1 MVLVAS
7 ITALERR
14 GIPVE
19 PVGEVPVCATALAAV
34 VARQASMLA
43 VPRAVPRLP
52 PTARPALASMAVA
65 VAAETTGVPLVL
77 LPPLR
82 TLVARAVTILVAPG
96 AALPSRLPR
105 LGTTARAAV
114 AGRAAAEEQRR
125 SLQTPRRAATVAREL
140 SMGSEAR
147 VVAAAEAAGR
157 AQVPPLATVV
167 AALYTAVVAV
177 AAVSPGLPG
186 PRLVA
191 AAAGAS
197 SSLRTCRKQRRT
209 LAAYVVL
216 VAGTYTLPGPRLYD
230 RSPSQAL
237 TTIAARARASSR
249 VLEPDFIRVVDGC
262 SRKAR
267 WHFLASMLRRPNF
280 RALFGDEGD
289 QPRGVTCS
297 STSAG

>member
-114 AGRAAAEEQRR
+114 AGRAAARELEAAGEGQ
-125 SLQTPRRAATVAREL
+125 QAEVQWRRAAEDPLKSPTDPGEPWSENYYFKALALEHVHRE
-140 SMGSEAR
+140 SEAR
-147 VVAAAEAAGR
+147 ALYTRLAALDNDERMLAAEADPPRGAIRYVLAGLALR
-157 AQVPPLATVV
+157 ALGQSERARIVLAR
-167 AALYTAVVAV
+167 ALQMDPGNELAKTAVQ
-177 AAVSPGLPG
+177 GLG
-186 PRLVA
+186 KR
-191 AAAGAS
+191 GA
-197 SSLRTCRKQRRT
+197 LRGDNSK
-209 LAAYVVL
+209 
-216 VAGTYTLPGPRLYD
+216 
-230 RSPSQAL
+230 
-237 TTIAARARASSR
+237 SR
-249 VLEPDFIRVVDGC
+249 
-262 SRKAR
+262 
-267 WHFLASMLRRPNF
+267 
-280 RALFGDEGD
+280 
-289 QPRGVTCS
+289 
-297 STSAG
+297 